1 MNKKRRYNIK
11 NSLKQTIKKYNKV
24 LLVVALA
31 IFTASSIG
39 FVQAFREPLL
49 VKQFIV
55 EEYARLSASTNHVV
69 VVEPSLAYGYSE
81 EVPYSEVYLNLVK
94 FINMSIIYNIVVY
107 NNTRLGRVEKIE
119 TTYSIPE
126 IIYIEEWSK
135 EEYLIDPAYALGT
148 EIPSNIVVNTSKAY
162 KYASILDKEVN
173 LKTNKFSYTIVPSY
187 TTKVTYENGK
197 ALTYTLKPVITIL
210 MDLEKNKLTISFD
223 GLEKEYKDKYT
234 ISKANYIKSLG
245 LYTLYVGDA
254 RKYFLVSTLLSSVF
268 LLLMTYQV
276 VSSRKKIVPKLKEI
290 VSSSTIVKGNVVSSG
305 SLPVV
310 EVSDPKEF
318 SYIVKHYKKPVIE
331 TREGDL
337 ITYSLVT
344 DESIFVYYEYT
355 SSSLPVSKE
364 VQYSGE

>member
-1 MNKKRRYNIK
+1 MSKKHRYNIK
-11 NSLKQTIKKYNKV
+11 NSLKQVVKKYNKI
-24 LLVVALA
+24 LLVIVLA
-31 IFTASSIG
+31 IFMVSSIG

-49 VKQFIV
+49 VKHSIL
-55 EEYARLSASTNHVV
+55 EEYAKLSASANHVV
-69 VVEPSLAYGYSE
+69 AVKPSLAYGYSE
-81 EVPYSEVYLNLVK
+81 EVQYSEVYLNLVR
-94 FINMSIIYNIVVY
+94 FINISIIYNIEVY

-119 TTYSIPE
+119 TTYSVPE
-126 IIYIEEWSK
+126 IIYIGEWSK
-135 EEYLIDPAYALGT
+135 EEYLIEPAYALGT

-173 LKTNKFSYTIVPSY
+173 LKTNKFMYIIIPSY
-187 TTKVTYENGK
+187 TTKVTYEDGR
-197 ALTYTLKPVITIL
+197 ALTYTLKPKITVS
-210 MDLEKNKLTISFD
+210 MDLEKNKLTISVD

-254 RKYFLVSTLLSSVF
+254 RKYFLVSTLVSSIF
-268 LLLMTYQV
+268 LLLITYQV
-276 VSSRKKIVPKLKEI
+276 VSSRKKTVPRLKEI
-290 VSSSTIVKGNVVSSG
+290 VSSSTIIKGNIVSSG

-310 EVSDPKEF
+310 EVDDPKEF

-337 ITYSLVT
+337 ITYSIVT
-344 DESIFVYYEYT
+344 DESIYVYYEYI
-355 SSSLPVSKE
+355 SNPPLVSRE